1 MVKEYL
7 SEILK
12 IYLKLMD
19 EIDSEELVAALEG
32 IVNQF

>member
-1 MVKEYL
+1 MVKGYL
-7 SEILK
+7 SEILR

-32 IVNQF
+32 IVE